1 MDGARDAVV
10 KLGIQLG
17 QLVAGV
23 DAGLRDV
30 PDSRCLHDIP
40 DHKLA
45 DRLRRR
51 MLGVRKPKLSNPN
64 LILRDGL
71 GAVCAAHILDVAPAV
86 LVPAMVP
93 PLRGHLLEI
102 GLIEAE
108 LMFQF
113 LLLREVDLRPV
124 SITFSE
130 HCLHSISSLKVGKE
144 IIICV

>member
-1 MDGARDAVV
+1 MGWNRP
-10 KLGIQLG
+10 
-17 QLVAGV
+17 GV

-30 PDSRCLHDIP
+30 PHSCSLHDIP

-45 DRLRRR
+45 DRL
-51 MLGVRKPKLSNPN
+51 
-64 LILRDGL
+64 ILRDGL
-71 GAVCAAHILDVAPAV
+71 GAVAAAHILDVAPAV

-144 IIICV
+144 IMICV

>member
-30 PDSRCLHDIP
+30 PHSCSLHDIP

-45 DRLRRR
+45 DRL
-51 MLGVRKPKLSNPN
+51 
-64 LILRDGL
+64 ILRDGL
-71 GAVCAAHILDVAPAV
+71 GAVAAAHILDVAPAV

-93 PLRGHLLEI
+93 PLRGHLE
-102 GLIEAE
+102 
-108 LMFQF
+108 
-113 LLLREVDLRPV
+113 
-124 SITFSE
+124 
-130 HCLHSISSLKVGKE
+130 SLVGWSY
-144 IIICV
+144 I